1 MPPFGN
7 SLISGSNTQ
16 INPDLDGPP
25 PRPPTGAGPMA
36 PGVRPGQLGP
46 SGPPGFPGG
55 QGTSPLVANPEVMA
69 IQGLAMMEKGS
80 RLLASVLPG
89 LTPLIADTIERLR
102 ETVPKALSELSAT
115 GSSMPAGAGVGPGQG
130 AQFASPPP
138 MMSPSPAA
146 GVPGRMPTA
155 A

>member
-1 MPPFGN
+1 MPPLGP
-7 SLISGSNTQ
+7 SLISSSNTQ

-25 PRPPTGAGPMA
+25 PRPPTGAGPVA
-36 PGVRPGQLGP
+36 PGVKP
-46 SGPPGFPGG
+46 GPPGFPGG

-146 GVPGRMPTA
+146 GVPGGIPPGGMPMA

>member
-1 MPPFGN
+1 MPPLGP
-7 SLISGSNTQ
+7 SLISSSNTQ

-25 PRPPTGAGPMA
+25 PRPPTGAGPVA
-36 PGVRPGQLGP
+36 PGVKPGH
-46 SGPPGFPGG
+46 PPGFPGG

-138 MMSPSPAA
+138 MMTPAPAA
-146 GVPGRMPTA
+146 GVPGGMPPSGMPMA